1 MVNASSILALPQCNK
16 AGFKTNKK
24 MEEQEKVAKLQEIVM
39 QQNRVIEMANLY
51 ISDMQELLQ
60 LQKDYILVLD
70 EQVSYYQLLKQTLW
84 N

>member
-1 MVNASSILALPQCNK
+1 
-16 AGFKTNKK
+16 